1 MEVIYLLVPLSLV
14 FISIAVYV
22 FFWAI
27 KSEQFDDM
35 EGPAHRIL
43 MDDQSQRRR
52 DLATQEQ
59 RHAERAAQ
67 TSKPKDDSND

>member
-1 MEVIYLLVPLSLV
+1 MEVIYLLVPLSLIFV
-14 FISIAVYV
+14 SIAIYV

-52 DLATQEQ
+52 D
-59 RHAERAAQ
+59 
-67 TSKPKDDSND
+67 

>member
-14 FISIAVYV
+14 FISIAIYV

-52 DLATQEQ
+52 DLAAQEQ

-67 TSKPKDDSND
+67 ISKTQDASND